1 MLGGASSMATDDELV
16 PYLDLAPE
24 FGGTRFGPFE
34 QLEVRLGSNG
44 ERCHIVLPESL
55 GVLGEHVRLIRQG
68 PKNLILAP
76 AERTATVFLYKQ
88 DSRRPTQ
95 LNTPTAVRPGDAFA
109 LVTPD
114 GPKFIIRLDVLPPEV
129 QQQRE
134 AAKRKA
140 GTGRGRLNAS
150 SMANEGKRQI
160 WTRILVFGPMQIL
173 QRAVTF
179 VRSGAIY
186 QPRNVFMGM
195 ILLGGWLLG
204 GFAACS
210 NRSKSRALATTVT
223 KYEDCQ
229 SDRDLAM
236 RLGDDVEGA
245 KIEELSAKITG
256 SLTLGS
262 ALEQDQKLRA
272 KFKERAKVVLDRRGD
287 FSWLVKPQDRQ
298 AQVFA
303 TWRERMADTSE
314 FDRDTATMLTFIAAN
329 PKLGRG
335 DWDMRVDSES
345 TDVCARGPARLTFR
359 QAMHLGISAQPD
371 AYYRGQQASMDA
383 PADREALLKQT
394 VEMAGYTLPEGTF
407 ESVLDPIRAG
417 EDMCITIAGDDD
429 RERERRIIKQLTEH
443 LGPDAKFVPPT
454 DTTFASVARVAKF
467 WAADLLVGDYED
479 AKEPQPV
486 FKSDTTVSATLDGI
500 EGRGDWVLTRTAD
513 TIARA
518 VVLPCVAVLQ
528 GDRAEVE
535 KILGE
540 DLPSPVTCLVLDWK
554 MRNE

>member
-1 MLGGASSMATDDELV
+1 MAPDDELV

-44 ERCHIVLPESL
+44 DRCHIVLPESL
-55 GVLGEHVRLIRQG
+55 GVLSEHVRLIRQG

-88 DSRRPTQ
+88 GSRRPSQ
-95 LNTPTAVRPGDAFA
+95 LNTPTAVRPGDAFS

-114 GPKFIIRLDVLPPEV
+114 GPKFIIVLDELPPEV
-129 QQQRE
+129 KEERE
-134 AAKRKA
+134 KRKRKA
-140 GTGRGRLNAS
+140 GVGRGRLNAQ
-150 SMANEGKRQI
+150 SMATESKRQI
-160 WTRILVFGPMQIL
+160 WTRILVMGPMQMV

-186 QPRNVFMGM
+186 QPRNVFLGVF
-195 ILLGGWLLG
+195 LLGGWLVG

-210 NRSKSRALATTVT
+210 SRGKSKTLSTTIT

-229 SDRDLAM
+229 ADRDLAM

-245 KIEELSAKITG
+245 KVEELSAKITG

-272 KFKERAKVVLDRRGD
+272 KFRERAKVVLDRRKD
-287 FSWLVKPQDRQ
+287 FSWLVKPKDRQ

-303 TWRERMADTSE
+303 TWRERIADESD
-314 FDRDTATMLTFIAAN
+314 FDRDTAGMLTFIAAN
-329 PKLGRG
+329 PKRGRG
-335 DWDMRVDSES
+335 EWDMRVDSES
-345 TDVCARGPARLTFR
+345 TDVCARGSARLTFR
-359 QAMHLGISAQPD
+359 QAMHLGINAQPD
-371 AYYRGQQASMDA
+371 AYYRGQQASMDD
-383 PADREALLKQT
+383 PRDREALLKET
-394 VEMAGYTLPEGTF
+394 VELAGYQLPEEAF
-407 ESVLDPIRAG
+407 ESIIDPIRAG
-417 EDMCITIAGDDD
+417 EDMCITIEGDDD
-429 RERERRIIKQLTEH
+429 RNRDRRVIRQLSKH
-443 LGPDAKFVPPT
+443 LGADSRYLPPT
-454 DTTFASVARVAKF
+454 DTTFSAVARVAKF
-467 WAADLLVGDYED
+467 WAADLLVADYED
-479 AKEPQPV
+479 GKEPQPV
-486 FKSDTTVSATLDGI
+486 FASDTTVSATLDGI
-500 EGRGDWVLTRTAD
+500 EGRGEWVLTRTAD
-513 TIARA
+513 TIARS

-528 GDRAEVE
+528 GEREEVE

-554 MRNE
+554 LRNDG